1 MFFQYETPRLLLK
14 VLRADCAPQVL
25 DFYNRDKELFEMYE
39 IDDKKDFS
47 NAIVEMYE
55 IDRVPDFYTVKH
67 LQKVLRY
74 EYNMA
79 VKSQLF
85 RFYVFKKENPCR
97 IIGTVCIHNIAPA
110 FYGSCEIGYKFS
122 SEFHHMG
129 YATEAVGFCTK
140 LAFNE
145 LHMHKVTA
153 VVHPGN
159 VPSMKLLNG
168 LGFVQEGLL
177 RDYLMLHGQWCNHYI
192 YGLVNK

>member
-1 MFFQYETPRLLLK
+1 M
-14 VLRADCAPQVL
+14 
-25 DFYNRDKELFEMYE
+25 
-39 IDDKKDFS
+39 
-47 NAIVEMYE
+47 
-55 IDRVPDFYTVKH
+55 
-67 LQKVLRY
+67 
-74 EYNMA
+74 
-79 VKSQLF
+79 
-85 RFYVFKKENPCR
+85 
-97 IIGTVCIHNIAPA
+97 NIAPA

-145 LHMHKVTA
+145 LRMHKVTA

-177 RDYLMLHGQWCNHYI
+177 HDYLILHGKWCNHYI

>member
-25 DFYNRDKELFEMYE
+25 DFYNRDKELF
-39 IDDKKDFS
+39 
-47 NAIVEMYE
+47 EMYE

-129 YATEAVGFCTK
+129 YA
-140 LAFNE
+140 LS
-145 LHMHKVTA
+145 LIH
-153 VVHPGN
+153 
-159 VPSMKLLNG
+159 
-168 LGFVQEGLL
+168 
-177 RDYLMLHGQWCNHYI
+177 I
-192 YGLVNK
+192 

>member
-1 MFFQYETPRLLLK
+1 MFFEYETPRLLLK

-25 DFYNRDKELFEMYE
+25 DFYNRDKELF
-39 IDDKKDFS
+39 
-47 NAIVEMYE
+47 EMYE

-97 IIGTVCIHNIAPA
+97 IIGTVCIHNISPA

-122 SEFHHMG
+122 SEFHHIG

-145 LHMHKVTA
+145 LRMHKVTA